1 MLSVPTVPWATSTGT
16 LSTAWWNASRH
27 GPSPSRS
34 WAASRVWAR
43 GSVAVTQRST
53 SPSPTSMRPAPSALN
68 SALAASATSWR
79 AGPSPVLRSSRSWSE
94 PMLLRSA
101 PTSMRSTISS
111 SVLPMGFTSAR
122 SRQRCRLRAV
132 PFASAALGLA
142 LAGGALG
149 GGGAALG
156 GGIRGLGT
164 GGRGRCAGGG
174 HARRGGGGGRGARG
188 GRGRRGRR
196 GRGGGRR
203 GRAAGGAAGA
213 GGAGPAGGDLV
224 PGLLDLVG
232 GLVGDLL
239 DAGPEVARDAV
250 HDLLDLWLVEQLA
263 GAGGDL
269 PLALPASLG
278 AEDVADRA
286 TDDHSELAQL
296 HLRPPSPGGD
306 LACLLADVPL
316 HLAPGRRRGR
326 DHRTRRNG
334 GRRGG
339 LLAGPRPLAGLALG
353 LDRGGSRRRDGGGLA
368 GRLARGPAAALG
380 GGQPTGDGGRGAG
393 GGGLRGLAAAL
404 GRSLPGLGGRAG
416 GGAGGLAAGPSG
428 GRGGGQAGGG
438 RDLSGLAAGVGR
450 PATGAI
456 GLAGGPAG
464 GPPAALGRLAG
475 ALAAGGGHCLAA
487 DLVGRLGE
495 GVGGLPARLADP
507 LADARRLPAAAAQ
520 RGQPGRDRGQ
530 DDRPEPGGG
539 RLLAPAPPVGVPG
552 GRAGGPARP
561 GGPGGRRR
569 RLARARGDPGHR
581 RRVGLEPGGGRQLAG
596 GVGRGRGAALGR
608 GGLAGGQAAGRLLGG
623 VLDAVVG
630 VEAGLVLLGQLRVLL
645 QPGSLADH
653 RGLVGDLDGVAP
665 LGGVGQRHERARAA
679 EQARVH
685 QGPLRLPA
693 RPVHIDGLDPAHR
706 LVVGGYEGQ
715 APPGAGLVDRW

>member
-16 LSTAWWNASRH
+16 LSTAWTPSWRSTLARSGQRSSTALSVTCCTTPWWNASRH

-68 SALAASATSWR
+68 NILAASTTCWR
-79 AGPSPVLRSSRSWSE
+79 DGPSPVLRSSRSWSE

-142 LAGGALG
+142 LAGGALGG

-269 PLALPASLG
+269 LVALPTSLG

-316 HLAPGRRRGR
+316 HLAPGHRRGR
-326 DHRTRRNG
+326 DHRPRRNG

-353 LDRGGSRRRDGGGLA
+353 LDRGGSRRRGGGGLA
-368 GRLARGPAAALG
+368 GPPSRGPAAT
-380 GGQPTGDGGRGAG
+380 PR
-393 GGGLRGLAAAL
+393 
-404 GRSLPGLGGRAG
+404 
-416 GGAGGLAAGPSG
+416 
-428 GRGGGQAGGG
+428 
-438 RDLSGLAAGVGR
+438 GR
-450 PATGAI
+450 P
-456 GLAGGPAG
+456 
-464 GPPAALGRLAG
+464 
-475 ALAAGGGHCLAA
+475 
-487 DLVGRLGE
+487 
-495 GVGGLPARLADP
+495 
-507 LADARRLPAAAAQ
+507 
-520 RGQPGRDRGQ
+520 
-530 DDRPEPGGG
+530 
-539 RLLAPAPPVGVPG
+539 
-552 GRAGGPARP
+552 
-561 GGPGGRRR
+561 
-569 RLARARGDPGHR
+569 
-581 RRVGLEPGGGRQLAG
+581 
-596 GVGRGRGAALGR
+596 
-608 GGLAGGQAAGRLLGG
+608 
-623 VLDAVVG
+623 
-630 VEAGLVLLGQLRVLL
+630 
-645 QPGSLADH
+645 
-653 RGLVGDLDGVAP
+653 
-665 LGGVGQRHERARAA
+665 
-679 EQARVH
+679 
-685 QGPLRLPA
+685 
-693 RPVHIDGLDPAHR
+693 
-706 LVVGGYEGQ
+706 
-715 APPGAGLVDRW
+715 